1 MNKLLAAVIILAL
14 FLTSCYASKEDKEEM
29 SRLAQDHFKNLAFE
43 IRESGVT
50 SISIDSM
57 EVKPKWRSAVAAL
70 NITFNVYN
78 PTNQETRQDKDV
90 AAFYFKK
97 SKGEWIIQEIK
108 YEKTRW

>member
-57 EVKPKWRSAVAAL
+57 DVKPKWRSAIATI

>member
-1 MNKLLAAVIILAL
+1 MNKLLSAAIILAL
-14 FLTSCYASKEDKEEM
+14 FLTSCYASKEDREAM
-29 SRLAQDHFKNLAFE
+29 SNLAQDHFKNLAFE

-57 EVKPKWRSAVAAL
+57 EVKPKWRSAVATL

-78 PTNQETRQDKDV
+78 PANQETRQDKDI
-90 AAFYFKK
+90 AAVYFKK
-97 SKGEWIIQEIK
+97 SKGEWQIQEIK

>member
-1 MNKLLAAVIILAL
+1 MKKSLIALMFLII
-14 FLTSCYASKEDKEEM
+14 FLISCTAGSEDKEAM
-29 SRLAQDHFKNLAFE
+29 SRLAESHFKSLANE

-57 EVKPKWRSAVAAL
+57 DIKTKWGSAVATL

-90 AAFYFKK
+90 ATFYFKK
-97 SKGEWIIQEIK
+97 SNGEWQITETK

>member
-1 MNKLLAAVIILAL
+1 MNKLLAAAIILAL
-14 FLTSCYASKEDKEEM
+14 FLASCYASKEDREAM
-29 SRLAQDHFKNLAFE
+29 SKLAQDHLKNLAFE

-57 EVKPKWRSAVAAL
+57 DIKPRWRSAVAAL

-78 PTNQETRQDKDV
+78 PANQETRQDKDTATV
-90 AAFYFKK
+90 YFKK
-97 SKGEWIIQEIK
+97 LKGEWRIQEIK